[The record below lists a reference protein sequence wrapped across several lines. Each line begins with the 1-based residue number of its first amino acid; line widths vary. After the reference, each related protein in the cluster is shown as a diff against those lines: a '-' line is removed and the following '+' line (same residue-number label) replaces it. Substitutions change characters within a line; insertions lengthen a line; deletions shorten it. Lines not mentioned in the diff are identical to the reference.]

1 MHNYHNLCEKEPK
14 IRVLAILSSLV
25 RSNGLILH
33 ILIDKN
39 DSEVI
44 TVVKMLGR
52 VIDYAL

>member
-1 MHNYHNLCEKEPK
+1 MHNYHNLCEKEPE
-14 IRVLAILSSLV
+14 IRFLAILSSLV
-25 RSNGLILH
+25 CSNGLILH

-52 VIDYAL
+52 VITYA